1 MTRWTID
8 TNVPVVANGRDDR
21 ERPLALE
28 CREAAVRFLVDVL
41 DKEERVV
48 LDAEGN
54 IQAEY
59 RRRLRPI
66 GQPGVGDRFYRTV
79 LQDWTRCE
87 RVSLPKRDDGE
98 YVDLPQGGDRRR
110 LRPERPQVRRAG
122 QARGNP
128 GGQRGGRRLARRE
141 GGTGGERHLRE
152 VPVRLRCGALVL
164 GLTGPPPWVSGEAW
178 FAPTGRRGA
187 RTGGRER
194 IGAPCGKGGVHS

>member
-59 RRRLRPI
+59 RRRLRPS

-79 LQDWTRCE
+79 LQDWARCE

-98 YVDLPQGGDRRR
+98 YADLPQAVIDAGFDRCDRKF
-110 LRPERPQVRRAG
+110 A
-122 QARGNP
+122 A
-128 GGQRGGRRLARRE
+128 LARRE
-141 GGTGGERHLRE
+141 GIPVVNAVDDDWLDAKE
-152 VPVRLRCGALVL
+152 VLAANGIRVKFLCGCDA
-164 GLTGPPPWVSGEAW
+164 ARW
-178 FAPTGRRGA
+178 FSA
-187 RTGGRER
+187 
-194 IGAPCGKGGVHS
+194 

>member
-8 TNVPVVANGRDDR
+8 TNVPVVANGRDDG
-21 ERPLALE
+21 ERPRALE

-41 DKEERVV
+41 DKGERVV

-59 RRRLRPI
+59 RKHLRPS

-98 YVDLPQGGDRRR
+98 YADLPQAVIDAGFDRCDRKF
-110 LRPERPQVRRAG
+110 A
-122 QARGNP
+122 A
-128 GGQRGGRRLARRE
+128 LARRE
-141 GGTGGERHLRE
+141 GIPVVNAVDDDWLDAKE
-152 VPVRLRCGALVL
+152 VLAANGIRVKFLCGCDA
-164 GLTGPPPWVSGEAW
+164 ARW
-178 FAPTGRRGA
+178 FSA
-187 RTGGRER
+187 
-194 IGAPCGKGGVHS
+194 